1 MKGWVIDSDAPSD
14 GASSSLGIVFRK
26 VVHKAIID
34 CWCFEKQILILPVL
48 DENQIQIIYHS
59 LFLYWFISLPSF
71 LKNDGITVVLIKKEV
86 HKAVIEWWCFEKQ
99 VLIILGENQIQIVY
113 LSLFLY
119 CFMLRPSFLNKCLNC
134 SFNYKVVHKAINI

>member
-34 CWCFEKQILILPVL
+34 CWCFEKQVLILLVL

-59 LFLYWFISLPSF
+59 LFLYWFISWPSF

>member
-1 MKGWVIDSDAPSD
+1 MKIKSKSFTIPYSFID
-14 GASSSLGIVFRK
+14 L
-26 VVHKAIID
+26 
-34 CWCFEKQILILPVL
+34 
-48 DENQIQIIYHS
+48 YHGHH
-59 LFLYWFISLPSF
+59 
-71 LKNDGITVVLIKKEV
+71 LKKNGITVVLIKKEV

-99 VLIILGENQIQIVY
+99 VLIILSENQIQIVY